1 MNARPTLIGFGL
13 VIAAVGWSTF
23 IGPNRKKRERW
34 NQLTLPV
41 ARSG

>member
-1 MNARPTLIGFGL
+1 MNVLPIFIGFGL

-34 NQLTLPV
+34 NQLTLPA